1 MSSGLRVGPNAEF
14 SVLEPMANSSRLVL
28 PTITAPAALSLVTT
42 VASYG
47 GFHPSRIRDEHVV
60 GMPRVHMLS
69 FSATGTPA
77 SGPGSSPATTAAS
90 TAAAASRA
98 SSTSTRLKAWMSS
111 SRLAMAARCSSSDVD
126 GATLRDPGR
135 TAVERAEAQPISS
148 GVVGDHVSR
157 SR

>member
-1 MSSGLRVGPNAEF
+1 M
-14 SVLEPMANSSRLVL
+14 
-28 PTITAPAALSLVTT
+28 TT

-77 SGPGSSPATTAAS
+77 SGPGSSPATTVAS

-98 SSTSTRLKAWMSS
+98 SSTSTRLKAWIV
-111 SRLAMAARCSSSDVD
+111 LVAAGDGGEVLLEHVD
-126 GATLRDPGR
+126 GAALAGAHRRGDLRI
-135 TAVERAEAQPISS
+135 ALALMLSRA
-148 GVVGDHVSR
+148 R
-157 SR
+157 